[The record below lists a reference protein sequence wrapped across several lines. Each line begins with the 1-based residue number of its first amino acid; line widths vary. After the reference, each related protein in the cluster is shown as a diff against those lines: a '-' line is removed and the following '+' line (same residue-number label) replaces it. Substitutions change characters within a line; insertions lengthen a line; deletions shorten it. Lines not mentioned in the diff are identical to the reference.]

1 MKRSTG
7 VTALG
12 LLLLVAGGVAG
23 WRAYA
28 PATARVPASAPQDP
42 PSATPA
48 QSVPAKAG
56 RAGSTSAATVAVST
70 APLPAA
76 DVPVAWAL
84 PELRRRADAGD
95 ARARCR
101 LAFELIRCA
110 AYTNQRAQVDRWLR
124 MRAQNPGG
132 PGVFVSGSSDFA
144 GQQVLMA
151 ERAEECA
158 AVPADELARA
168 DDDLY
173 RAAIAGNLE
182 ATLRYIDGQGFG
194 LVGRFAPTTRPD
206 MSYLR
211 HPGFARW
218 QREAPRLAQAL
229 LRAGEPAVLDLLHGA
244 YLNDESPFAALVS
257 DDPARAFAIY
267 TIERRRIGLPPDDV
281 PGLTPAQ
288 RGQADAI
295 VRELLASPL
304 RDAGADAK
312 AVLATMHP
320 AQAFDRDQTAP
331 CE

>member
-1 MKRSTG
+1 MKSRIVAVVG
-7 VTALG
+7 L
-12 LLLLVAGGVAG
+12 LLLLVAGLVG
-23 WRAYA
+23 WRAKA
-28 PATARVPASAPQDP
+28 PMSAHPAARVEAGPRPAAPLT
-42 PSATPA
+42 AGAAVAAKRMRGTP
-48 QSVPAKAG
+48 
-56 RAGSTSAATVAVST
+56 VAVAAAAF

-76 DVPVAWAL
+76 DVPVALVL
-84 PELRRRADAGD
+84 PELRRRAEGGD
-95 ARARCR
+95 VRARCR

-110 AYTNQRAQVDRWLR
+110 AYTNQRAQVERWLR
-124 MRAQNPGG
+124 MRARDPGG
-132 PGVFVSGSSDFA
+132 HGILVSGSSDFA
-144 GQQVLMA
+144 GQEVLMA
-151 ERAEECA
+151 ERAGECA
-158 AVPADELARA
+158 AVPAAELARA

-206 MSYLR
+206 MGYLR

-244 YLNDESPFAALVS
+244 YLNDESPFAALVP

-267 TIERRRIGLPPDDV
+267 TIERRRIGLPPDEV

-288 RGQADAI
+288 RTQADAF
-295 VRELLASPL
+295 VRELLAGPL

-312 AVLATMHP
+312 AVLASMHP
-320 AQAFDRDQTAP
+320 AQAFDRDQTGP